1 MAQLTAY
8 IGLGSNLA
16 HPPQQIR
23 SALKELDILPD
34 SRLLVCSPFYR
45 SKPLGPPGQPD
56 YINAVAALATALP
69 ALELLTGLLAIEDRH
84 GRIRTEVRWGPRTLD
99 LDLLLYGDRQTRDKV
114 LTLPHPHLS
123 ERSFVLYPLYDIAP
137 DLVIPGRGPLR
148 ELLQHCPRQ
157 ELTQLEIQ

>member
-99 LDLLLYGDRQTRDKV
+99 LDLLLYGDRQAHDKV

-148 ELLQHCPRQ
+148 ELLKHCPRQ